1 VVEPAAPAFYAR
13 QGNAPWDWWTLLHPP
28 YTVWHLSYVV
38 LGAAIAPTRD
48 WAALGFS
55 VLAFFLAVGLAAH
68 ALDELH
74 GRPLKTGIA
83 SSTLWVVA
91 ALALAGAV
99 ALGII
104 GAFFWDG
111 ANWALAAAMP
121 IGVTLVVG
129 YNLELFDGAFHSDH
143 VFAWGWG
150 GFPVVIGY
158 LAQSPP
164 ESLVLLAAATAAT
177 LAAVGSSYAQRFL
190 SSPARWLRRRSAS
203 VSGSITTR
211 DGAAVQLDHEVLLAP
226 LEDALRALSWAV
238 PLAAIAVLLAG
249 S

>member
-1 VVEPAAPAFYAR
+1 VVDPAAPAFYAR
-13 QGNAPWDWWTLLHPP
+13 QGNALSDWWTLLHPP
-28 YTVWHLSYVV
+28 YTVWHLSYVI

-48 WAALGFS
+48 WTALGFS
-55 VLAFFLAVGLAAH
+55 VLAFFLAVALAAH

-74 GRPLKTGIA
+74 GRPLKTGIG

-91 ALALAGAV
+91 TLGLAGAV
-99 ALGII
+99 TLGVF

-111 ANWALAAAMP
+111 HNWALATAMP

-143 VFAWGWG
+143 AFAWGWG
-150 GFPVVIGY
+150 GYPVVIGY

-177 LAAVGSSYAQRFL
+177 LAAVGTSYAQRSL

-203 VSGSITTR
+203 VSGSITTL
-211 DGAAVQLDHEVLLAP
+211 DGAAIQLDRGVLLAP
-226 LEDALRALSWAV
+226 LEHALRALSWAV
-238 PLAAIAVLLAG
+238 PMAVIALLLAG